1 MHAANAPS
9 ARIFFIAISL
19 FGRYGCAHR
28 SMLPKAMARPMPGHY
43 GAKRALPRSLCCA
56 VSEQVLGYLCS
67 FWTVSGK
74 TKE

>member
-1 MHAANAPS
+1 
-9 ARIFFIAISL
+9 
-19 FGRYGCAHR
+19 
-28 SMLPKAMARPMPGHY
+28 MLPKAMARPMPGHY